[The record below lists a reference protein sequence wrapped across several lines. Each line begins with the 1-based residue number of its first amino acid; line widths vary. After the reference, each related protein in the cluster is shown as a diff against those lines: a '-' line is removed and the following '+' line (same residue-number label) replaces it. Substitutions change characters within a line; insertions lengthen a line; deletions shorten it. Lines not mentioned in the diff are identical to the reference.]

1 MSIATWRFRPSPRAP
16 ERPLT
21 WFQAWILETTAR
33 FLVAVA
39 ARRSGK
45 TVGVLALVIK
55 TCLETPYAKVGYCAP
70 TRDQAERIFWRPL
83 LECLSD
89 PASRAFVRDV
99 NNTKLRVTFANGSEL
114 YVFGAERPEPIRG
127 VGFDL
132 FVTDET
138 DDPNYT
144 NDFFSNIVMP
154 ALAERLGRLV
164 KIGSPKG
171 RGILYEDYLRG
182 QLDSDTYDA
191 DYASVQVTAVD
202 AGLIP
207 RAEVE
212 RAKRTLNARSY
223 AQEYEATFLQ
233 PIGVIYDEFDPSV
246 HVVDRLPD
254 TYEETIVG
262 VDWGT
267 AHRGAMMVARTDRV
281 WVPPANGLVGWAAPR
296 LTIVHEQAHSGMGY
310 DDGGWWDVAREI
322 QSNYKPTHWYCDP
335 ATGLDGYQRQ
345 LKNALNGSNPMPSV
359 LPGDNEVR
367 PGIGAVR
374 EFLHFDRILGEP
386 PRLLIHSSCEN
397 LIREFGLY
405 RFQPHSQRSDEFT
418 DKPVKEDDDSLDALR
433 YLLLTHFYR
442 GRGRRQ
448 KTPA

>member
-1 MSIATWRFRPSPRAP
+1 MLRS
-16 ERPLT
+16 
-21 WFQAWILETTAR
+21 QQR

-45 TVGVLALVIK
+45 TVSVLALVLK
-55 TCLETPYAKVGYCAP
+55 TCLEAAHAKVGYCAP

-89 PASRAFVRDV
+89 PASKPFIRDI
-99 NNTKLRVTFANGSEL
+99 NNSKLRVTFANGSEL

-127 VGFDL
+127 TGFDL

-144 NDFFSNIVMP
+144 DDFFSNIVTP
-154 ALAERLGRLV
+154 ALAEREGRLV

-171 RGILYEDYLRG
+171 RGVLYTDYLRG
-182 QLDSDTYDA
+182 QSGSDNYDP
-191 DYASVQVTAVD
+191 DYASIQVTAID

-207 RAEVE
+207 RAEIE
-212 RAKRTLNARSY
+212 RARRTLNARSF

-233 PIGVIYDEFDPSV
+233 PIGVIYDEFDHSV
-246 HVVDRLPD
+246 HVVDQAPEHYD
-254 TYEETIVG
+254 DTIVG

-267 AHRGAMMVARTDRV
+267 AHRGAMVVMRTDRV
-281 WVPPANGLVGWAAPR
+281 WVPPANGTEGWVAPR
-296 LTIVHEQAHSGMGY
+296 ATVVHEEAHSGMGY

-322 QSNYKPTHWYCDP
+322 QAKYKPTIWYCDP

-345 LKNALNGSNPMPSV
+345 LKNALLGSNPQPSV

-374 EFLHFDRILGEP
+374 EFLHHDRVLGEP
-386 PRLLIHSSCEN
+386 PRLLVHSSCKN
-397 LIREFGLY
+397 LVREFGLY
-405 RFQPHSQRSDEFT
+405 RFQPHSTRSDEFT

-433 YLLLTHFYR
+433 YALLTHFYK
-442 GRGRRQ
+442 GRAHRKRS
-448 KTPA
+448 PS